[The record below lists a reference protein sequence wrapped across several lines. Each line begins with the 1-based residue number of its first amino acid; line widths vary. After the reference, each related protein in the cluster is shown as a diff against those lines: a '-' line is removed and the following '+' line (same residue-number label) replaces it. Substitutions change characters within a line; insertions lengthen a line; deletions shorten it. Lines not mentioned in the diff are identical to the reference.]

1 MGPDLAIGPQIQP
14 DGSQQKGNIWPG
26 GASFTP
32 TPPNPRLHL
41 RSPLPTGLQS
51 LHLPRLLA
59 QPFGRW
65 SRPSFALHPP
75 QASEGMLSLPTE
87 PTEPEPSGPYDWGNL
102 ASRAV
107 AVQALLTGTQNG
119 VGVGAP

>member
-14 DGSQQKGNIWPG
+14 HGSQQKGNIWPG
-26 GASFTP
+26 GPPSHP
-32 TPPNPRLHL
+32 PPPNPRLHL
-41 RSPLPTGLQS
+41 HSPLPAGLQS
-51 LHLPRLLA
+51 LHPPKLLA

-65 SRPSFALHPP
+65 SRPSFAPHPP

-87 PTEPEPSGPYDWGNL
+87 PIEPEPSGPYGWGNL

-107 AVQALLTGTQNG
+107 TVQALLTGTQNG

>member
-1 MGPDLAIGPQIQP
+1 MSPDLAIGPQIQP
-14 DGSQQKGNIWPG
+14 DGSQQKGFFWPG
-26 GASFTP
+26 GPPSRP
-32 TPPNPRLHL
+32 PPPNPRFHL

-51 LHLPRLLA
+51 LHLPRPLA

-102 ASRAV
+102 ASQTV